1 MVKQRMSTADIA
13 AEIGCLR
20 GKGLVGMRVTNV
32 YDVNSKVQTREICHK
47 RFDKTYLIINNEILL
62 RLVQVYVIKLARS
75 GEDGEKVLL
84 LIESG
89 IRMHT
94 IAEMPDKP
102 DVPSN
107 FTLKLRKHIRSRRL
121 EDIRQLGSDRIAQLT
136 FSTGENEVKLI
147 LEFYAQGNVILA
159 DSNYQIMTLLRSHR
173 DDSKGTATMSRHVYP
188 IQTVRLRTP
197 TPMEKIQQGLRDCK
211 PGATLKGVIS
221 NVIDY
226 GPLVAEFCC
235 KNAELDP
242 KRMPAEHPLED
253 IEQEQLMS
261 EIRKFEKWVDS
272 CEDKAPPGCISSNG
286 NGAYIEFE
294 PIINGKPLVHQIS
307 GDIAMFPLFDDAV
320 AQFYSKI
327 HGQRAES
334 QQKQKEKSAKAK
346 LEAIRNDHKAR
357 LKNLYK
363 EQEDAEHKALVL
375 ECNLQYVDAAIN
387 SVREALATGMSWD
400 DLESMIESEKLAGNP
415 VAQLIESLKLDRN
428 KVSLLLDD
436 PDFDNDGTNEK
447 LIIQVDL
454 SLSAHANASAYY
466 DAKKKFADK
475 ARRTLEANEKALAAA
490 ERKALAN
497 LEKIQKSS
505 MKTSASASRKHYW
518 FEKFNWFISSENYL
532 VISGRDA
539 QQNDMLV
546 KRYLKC
552 VVLSNLVVH
561 FILIEFTKYTNQSQS
576 CIAGKGTYTYM
587 QIYMAHHQQL
597 SRIKTPQPR
606 YRP

>member
-1 MVKQRMSTADIA
+1 
-13 AEIGCLR
+13 
-20 GKGLVGMRVTNV
+20 
-32 YDVNSKVQTREICHK
+32 
-47 RFDKTYLIINNEILL
+47 
-62 RLVQVYVIKLARS
+62 VQVYVIKLARS

-94 IAEMPDKP
+94 IDEMPDKP

-159 DSNYQIMTLLRSHR
+159 DSSYQVMTLLRSHR
-173 DDSKGTATMSRHVYP
+173 DDSKGTATMSRHIYP

-197 TPMEKIQQGLRDCK
+197 TPVEKIRQGLQECK
-211 PGATLKGVIS
+211 SGTTLKNVIS

-226 GPLVAEFCC
+226 GPIVAEFCC
-235 KNAELDP
+235 INAEFDP
-242 KRMPAEHPLED
+242 KRMPAEHPLEEH
-253 IEQEQLMS
+253 EQDRLMS

-272 CEDKAPPGCISSNG
+272 CEDKAPKGCICSNRKG
-286 NGAYIEFE
+286 EYMDYAAIVND
-294 PIINGKPLVHQIS
+294 KPLVHQLS
-307 GDIAMFPLFDDAV
+307 GEITMFPSFDDAV
-320 AQFYSKI
+320 AHFYGKI

-363 EQEDAEHKALVL
+363 EQEAAEHKALVL
-375 ECNLQYVDAAIN
+375 ECNLQFVDAAIN

-400 DLESMIESEKLAGNP
+400 DLGTMIESEKESGNP
-415 VAQLIESLKLDRN
+415 VAQLIDSLKLDRN
-428 KVSLLLDD
+428 KISLLLND
-436 PDFDNDGTNEK
+436 PDFDHDGTSGKVVIE
-447 LIIQVDL
+447 VDL

-475 ARRTLEANEKALAAA
+475 ARRTLEANERALVAA
-490 ERKALAN
+490 EKKALAN
-497 LEKIQKSS
+497 LEKIQNLSI
-505 MKTSASASRKHYW
+505 KTSASAIRKHYW

-539 QQNDMLV
+539 QQNDILV
-546 KRYLKC
+546 KRYLKY
-552 VVLSNLVVH
+552 VALS
-561 FILIEFTKYTNQSQS
+561 SD
-576 CIAGKGTYTYM
+576 
-587 QIYMAHHQQL
+587 
-597 SRIKTPQPR
+597 
-606 YRP
+606 